1 MRGGEQIGMSFKPFS
16 QMNVLVTGA
25 SRGIGAAIAERFAL
39 AGMNVVIHYF
49 RSHED
54 ANRTARQ
61 CLENGAGTVLT
72 VSADL
77 SSAEEIRR
85 MRDRLDTHGLM
96 PDILVNNAGVAHY
109 GLFTD
114 LTEAEWDYV
123 MNINLKATFLCS
135 QTFVKYM
142 IRQRYGRIINISS
155 VWGITGASCE
165 AAYSASK
172 GGLNALTKALA
183 KELAPSGITVNAV
196 APGAVETGMNDFLS
210 EAEREALIRE
220 IPAGR
225 FAKPEEIASMVYFLA
240 LPESGYITGQ
250 IMSPNGGWQV

>member
-1 MRGGEQIGMSFKPFS
+1 MSFKPFS

-25 SRGIGAAIAERFAL
+25 SRGIGSAIAERFAQ
-39 AGMNVVIHYF
+39 AGMNVVIHYH

-54 ANRTARQ
+54 ANRTARH
-61 CLENGAGTVLT
+61 CLEKGASRVLT
-72 VSADL
+72 ISADL
-77 SSAEEIRR
+77 GNMEEIRR
-85 MRDRLDTHGLM
+85 MRDKMETYGLM
-96 PDILVNNAGVAHY
+96 PDILVNNAGVSHY

-114 LTEAEWDYV
+114 VTEAEWDYV
-123 MNINLKATFLCS
+123 MNINLKATFLCC
-135 QTFVKYM
+135 QTFVGYM
-142 IRQRYGRIINISS
+142 IKQRYGRIINISS
-155 VWGITGASCE
+155 VWGLTGAACE
-165 AAYSASK
+165 AVYSASK

-196 APGAVETGMNDFLS
+196 APGAVDTGMNDFLS
-210 EAEREALIRE
+210 EADKEALIRE

-250 IMSPNGGWQV
+250 IMSPNGGWQA